1 MIRKV
6 LLGCTVAIWAVS
18 GNVLVSRGDDPS
30 RVSSR
35 RTRHWTAPSSSI
47 RQERSESSQGLSSRL
62 RAIRDGS
69 AGVPAVPPATG
80 TGQGMPSVLRRPAA
94 STPISAEPRGLGR
107 SVRGSEQPIRLGRR
121 GESGLGEVA
130 SSGRSVR
137 AVDHLPGIEVEMVAP
152 EAVILGRPG
161 EWLVRVRNT
170 GDRPAPVLRVLASL
184 PASATLSSTRASQGQ
199 VAQRAATDRVLQWQI
214 DHLAA
219 RSEATLAIA
228 LVATRGEPMDLQL
241 QWEVVPTAMTA
252 RVEVREPKLDVAI
265 SGPTEMKYGTTAEFT
280 LTLYNPGTG
289 PAEDVTIAVASGASR
304 TQPQQIGT
312 LPAGGQRTIPIDLTA
327 DQAGELEVVVTASAA
342 GGLKAVSRHR
352 VRVRRPR
359 LEIAI
364 RGPQRQYA
372 GVPVTYTVEVANRGD
387 IESDQTVLE
396 VELPEGAEVSAA
408 SAGARQVDGRVTWQ
422 LGELASGAQRVL
434 QLRTI
439 LHQAGANRLHAEV
452 RGSGSPPALAQV
464 ETRVELIAD
473 LKLTVLDP
481 AGPQPVGEEIPYR
494 VIIENRGSKTA
505 RNVHVIAFFSEGIE
519 PAAAKGSEYQ
529 KKEGQVIF
537 APIDAIAPGAKVEL
551 VVVAVADRPGSH
563 RFRAE
568 VECKDIETRLAAEET
583 TKCYQ

>member
-6 LLGCTVAIWAVS
+6 LLGCTVAIWAVF

-35 RTRHWTAPSSSI
+35 RTRHWETPSSPAGSE
-47 RQERSESSQGLSSRL
+47 ERSETSRGLSGRL

-69 AGVPAVPPATG
+69 AGTRVVPPRTG
-80 TGQGMPSVLRRPAA
+80 TGKGMPSVLRRPAA
-94 STPISAEPRGLGR
+94 STPIASEPRSLGQ
-107 SVRGSEQPIRLGRR
+107 SAQSGEPIRLGRR
-121 GESGLGEVA
+121 EAGLAENASGSQA
-130 SSGRSVR
+130 VR
-137 AVDHLPGIEVEMVAP
+137 AVSHLPAIEVEMVVP

-161 EWLVRVRNT
+161 EWLVRVRNS
-170 GDRPAPVLRVLASL
+170 GDRAAPVLRVLASL
-184 PASATLSSTRASQGQ
+184 PAAATVSSTRASHGQ

-219 RSEATLAIA
+219 HSEATLAIA

-241 QWEVVPTAMTA
+241 QWEVVPEPMTA

-265 SGPTEMKYGTTAEFT
+265 SGPTEMKYGSTAEFN

-289 PAEDVTIAVASGASR
+289 PAENVTIAVASGASR

-312 LPAGGQRTIPIDLTA
+312 LPAGGQRTIPVDLTA

-342 GGLKAVSRHR
+342 GGLNAESRHR

-359 LEIAI
+359 LEIAV
-364 RGPQRQYA
+364 RGPKRQYA

-387 IESDQTVLE
+387 IESDGTELE

-408 SAGARQVDGRVTWQ
+408 SAGARQVDGRVVWD
-422 LGELASGAQRVL
+422 LGELASGAQRVF
-434 QLRTI
+434 QVRTI
-439 LHQAGANRLHAEV
+439 LHQAGTNRLEAAV
-452 RGSGSPPALAQV
+452 RASGCSPAMAQV
-464 ETRVELIAD
+464 ETRIELIAD

-505 RNVHVIAFFSEGIE
+505 RNVQVIAFFSEGIE
-519 PAAAKGSEYQ
+519 PAAAKGNEYH

-537 APIDAIAPGAKVEL
+537 APIDAIEPGQKVEL
-551 VVVAVADRPGSH
+551 VVVAIADRAGSH

-583 TKCYQ
+583 TKCFE

>member
-6 LLGCTVAIWAVS
+6 LLGCAVAIWAVS
-18 GNVLVSRGDDPS
+18 GNTLVLRGDDPS

-35 RTRHWTAPSSSI
+35 RTRHWTAPAGPATEQ
-47 RQERSESSQGLSSRL
+47 RLESSRGLSSRL

-69 AGVPAVPPATG
+69 AGVPAVPPTTG
-80 TGQGMPSVLRRPAA
+80 SGKGMPSVLRRPAA
-94 STPISAEPRGLGR
+94 STPISAEPRGSGR
-107 SVRGSEQPIRLGRR
+107 SARAPGRPIRLGRR
-121 GESGLGEVA
+121 EDSGLQEA
-130 SSGRSVR
+130 ASGRSVR

-152 EAVILGRPG
+152 AAVILGRPG

-352 VRVRRPR
+352 IRVRRPR
-359 LEIAI
+359 LEIAV
-364 RGPQRQYA
+364 RGPKRQYA

-408 SAGARQVDGRVTWQ
+408 SAGARQVDGRVTWE

-439 LHQAGANRLHAEV
+439 LHEAGANRLHAEV

-551 VVVAVADRPGSH
+551 VVMAIADRPGSH

-583 TKCYQ
+583 TKCFQ